1 MKKTEQI
8 QTQKGSDNM
17 NTRNTGKTNGMFQ
30 QKQHILTQWSIINK
44 LKIPTIGTGMRQ
56 IILSHDMLKLEMSL
70 LRKLY

>member
-44 LKIPTIGTGMRQ
+44 LKTGN
-56 IILSHDMLKLEMSL
+56 SL
-70 LRKLY
+70 WTNNFI